1 MIDLMSVKSKYDGK
15 EFLINVHHITA
26 IHEEKNGNV
35 EILVIGGGG
44 FQVKGTLENIRLKVL
59 QTMRVR

>member
-1 MIDLMSVKSKYDGK
+1 MIDLMSVKSKYGGK

-26 IHEEKNGNV
+26 INEQENGDV
-35 EILVIGGGG
+35 EIYVIDGGS
-44 FQVKGTLENIRLKVL
+44 FQVEGTLENIRLNVL

>member
-1 MIDLMSVKSKYDGK
+1 MIDLMSVKSKYGGK

-26 IHEEKNGNV
+26 INEQENGDV
-35 EILVIGGGG
+35 EIHVIDGGS
-44 FQVKGTLENIRLKVL
+44 FQVEGTLENIRLNVL

>member
-26 IHEEKNGNV
+26 IHEQENGDV
-35 EILVIGGGG
+35 EILVLDGGG
-44 FQVKGTLENIRLKVL
+44 FQVEGTLENIRLNVL